1 MLLTHL
7 WSTVYYEPADATT
20 HRTLIPSEGKNKE
33 LGPYP
38 MENGLSGCEQ
48 LWQNETQHRPAQHE

>member
-1 MLLTHL
+1 M
-7 WSTVYYEPADATT
+7 VYYEPADAAT
-20 HRTLIPSEGKNKE
+20 HRTLIPLEGKNKE